1 MTGWLHLGSESFRGD
16 DEAEVSL
23 AGSATLHG
31 LMVGMEV
38 RVIEDLECRRLQ
50 GGGDLEEGNG
60 ILFSRSSPSAGVHTL
75 QSMCFWVGG
84 GKGVGGGREDSMSS
98 GWKDESRT
106 FSRMVSSTGV
116 WGVAMLDSGR
126 RVAALAR
133 LTALRRNMD
142 RPRSEVL

>member
-84 GKGVGGGREDSMSS
+84 GKGVGGAGKIVCLLAGRTNHAPFPGWYPQRAS
-98 GWKDESRT
+98 GAWPCWIAAVGLLLSR
-106 FSRMVSSTGV
+106 G
-116 WGVAMLDSGR
+116 
-126 RVAALAR
+126 
-133 LTALRRNMD
+133 
-142 RPRSEVL
+142 